1 VRLPQTNATLT
12 AVDAVGASEDYDRPA
27 SAGSAKWSGAEP
39 VYLSERRD
47 RVEQGETTSI
57 VITRA
62 VIVDADLNV
71 DWQEGDTLT
80 VDYGAE
86 TVVGAV
92 RGIERHRI
100 PTVTQNTIR
109 LTLEDQ

>member
-47 RVEQGETTSI
+47 RV
-57 VITRA
+57 
-62 VIVDADLNV
+62 
-71 DWQEGDTLT
+71 
-80 VDYGAE
+80 
-86 TVVGAV
+86 GAV